1 MYRLQMVRFE
11 NVELSQQLEAARQE
25 NEFKE
30 ENPTEDDPDTN
41 PEEDD
46 PDTTNTGCV
55 YYAFISVI
63 LINLHGKC

>member
-1 MYRLQMVRFE
+1 MYRLQTVRFE
-11 NVELSQQLEAARQE
+11 IELSQQQEAEHR
-25 NEFKE
+25 E
-30 ENPTEDDPDTN
+30 ENPT
-41 PEEDD
+41 EDD

>member
-1 MYRLQMVRFE
+1 MYRLQTVRFE
-11 NVELSQQLEAARQE
+11 SVELSQQQEAARRE
-25 NEFKE
+25 NEHRG
-30 ENPTEDDPDTN
+30 ENPT
-41 PEEDD
+41 EDD